1 MTKRHAVQSLVLVDS
16 LSSVKNTTVKAEAD
30 AMNMAEENSNKD
42 DAKSSNKSTK
52 IDNIV
57 E

>member
-1 MTKRHAVQSLVLVDS
+1 LIDIILDN
-16 LSSVKNTTVKAEAD
+16 KNNTMEDPEMNAAEAD
-30 AMNMAEENSNKD
+30 AMNMAEENSKMD